1 MHLHGRTI
9 GCFAHPY
16 VKIFA
21 LAGFEEQNIITIVEF
36 SEFIELVELRFC
48 VEFRIFAAVR
58 EKGVEVIEEMTM
70 PVGEGD

>member
-1 MHLHGRTI
+1 MHLHGRAI

-21 LAGFEEQNIITIVEF
+21 LTGFEEQNIITVVEF
-36 SEFIELVELRFC
+36 GKFIELVELRFG

-58 EKGVEVIEEMTM
+58 EK
-70 PVGEGD
+70 